1 MSMSTLLLILI
12 LINDDNN
19 KKAAESLL
27 QLEHEKLEAAQ
38 KAEVER
44 LQREANI

>member
-1 MSMSTLLLILI
+1 MSTLLLILI
-12 LINDDNN
+12 LINDNN